1 MITYRPLN
9 VIALRP
15 DPTTAISANE
25 KPLPLQSES
34 PAPRVQD
41 DITPKQS
48 QYLHNLIPALGV
60 STPKPIQNNNFPQS
74 QYPQLATSPPDQ
86 LRKQASL
93 AAAAAAPLPGTPSAT
108 GNAGQPKTS
117 TGGVPSA
124 LGRYYLSASD
134 PGHISKHPQ
143 GSISFPDPAA
153 QYQPVIPQLSPLL
166 KNRGGMMGNP
176 EASPTLSIA
185 SDETFMPSGTSPKT
199 GSHLATSP
207 QQSLFPPMNKVI
219 PNTGLNSTQ
228 QRSSQGPANVNA
240 FTSYPIS
247 PRAGGANH
255 GHTRTPSL
263 TQAIHSLSVMT
274 SGPLGSGQQ
283 PQRIKP
289 DGTPMSPDIN
299 LASGR
304 SAPSDNVANQQRPL
318 VRQTTADSFMSTSS
332 EEEDLSSPMILPDT
346 SLRASGRPAQQTGKE
361 SPRFGNGPGTPRS
374 TIGGSIGTSPR
385 MIGGGIVS
393 GGSGGPLFPPM
404 SSVAKARSAAGGQGL
419 GSSKF
424 TFKTPSGA
432 PVFPPMSPSSSS
444 SGESADEG
452 RSGSSKQS
460 RKGASLGFRN
470 GSPAD
475 SIHAMDGTDNGQD
488 EGAEGGKANGDEQ
501 SGGTG
506 GNNGNS
512 KEEDHWARY
521 RAVSI
526 TVGGIGYGSGGKDEE
541 DSDEDDER
549 KKRRANKP
557 DKKLETSAVP
567 GGGSKREAL
576 DADRKF
582 DSAKEAQLDDF
593 DDEDEDEDEDDGGDD
608 ESLES
613 EDGYAEASGKGPFPG
628 GKAIRPPAKRKHP
641 RPKSTDDGAQDN
653 TALEEGTTVTRTKK
667 DGTVIRKKRKSAPAE
682 EGDVFCDY
690 VEPLPVS

>member
-1 MITYRPLN
+1 
-9 VIALRP
+9 
-15 DPTTAISANE
+15 
-25 KPLPLQSES
+25 
-34 PAPRVQD
+34 
-41 DITPKQS
+41 
-48 QYLHNLIPALGV
+48 
-60 STPKPIQNNNFPQS
+60 
-74 QYPQLATSPPDQ
+74 
-86 LRKQASL
+86 
-93 AAAAAAPLPGTPSAT
+93 
-108 GNAGQPKTS
+108 
-117 TGGVPSA
+117 
-124 LGRYYLSASD
+124 
-134 PGHISKHPQ
+134 
-143 GSISFPDPAA
+143 
-153 QYQPVIPQLSPLL
+153 
-166 KNRGGMMGNP
+166 MGNP

-199 GSHLATSP
+199 GSQLATSP

-219 PNTGLNSTQ
+219 TNSGLNSTQ